1 MGKTRKKY
9 RTKRKSRK
17 RSRGGVGTTAQAAA
31 LSQVFQGLTNRNEYS
46 DLLSEV
52 LSHQPVEDRDNVER
66 EQRRTMAKIYL
77 NERLRELQA
86 ANIERER
93 VITELLARI
102 NGTVEPDLVER
113 ISRQGRPSHPLQR
126 EIRQRGQNMT
136 EAIQEEVDNVNY
148 VNRRNSELLRN
159 AILRAYPHLDPDN
172 LPPGI
177 LIPPHR
183 QLGEP
188 IRRYSSLL
196 Q

>member
-1 MGKTRKKY
+1 MGKTRRKY

-66 EQRRTMAKIYL
+66 KQRRTMA
-77 NERLRELQA
+77 REK
-86 ANIERER
+86 
-93 VITELLARI
+93 VITELLAKI
-102 NGTVEPDLVER
+102 NGTVEPDLVKR
-113 ISRQGRPSHPLQR
+113 ILRQSRPSHPLQR
-126 EIRQRGQNMT
+126 EIRERGQNMT
-136 EAIQEEVDNVNY
+136 EAIQEELDNINFVDRY
-148 VNRRNSELLRN
+148 NSQSLRN
-159 AILRAYPHLDPDN
+159 AIRQMYPHLDPNN

-177 LIPPHR
+177 LMPPHR
-183 QLGEP
+183 QLAEP
-188 IRRYSSLL
+188 TRRYSSLL

>member
-1 MGKTRKKY
+1 MGKTRRKY

-66 EQRRTMAKIYL
+66 KQRRTMAKRYL

-86 ANIERER
+86 ANIEREK
-93 VITELLARI
+93 VITELLAKI
-102 NGTVEPDLVER
+102 NGTVEPDLVKR
-113 ISRQGRPSHPLQR
+113 ILRQSRPSHPLQR
-126 EIRQRGQNMT
+126 EIRERGQNMT
-136 EAIQEEVDNVNY
+136 EAIQEELDNINFVDRY
-148 VNRRNSELLRN
+148 NSQSLRN
-159 AILRAYPHLDPDN
+159 AIRQMYPHLDPNN

-177 LIPPHR
+177 LMPPHR
-183 QLGEP
+183 QLAEP
-188 IRRYSSLL
+188 TRRYSSLL